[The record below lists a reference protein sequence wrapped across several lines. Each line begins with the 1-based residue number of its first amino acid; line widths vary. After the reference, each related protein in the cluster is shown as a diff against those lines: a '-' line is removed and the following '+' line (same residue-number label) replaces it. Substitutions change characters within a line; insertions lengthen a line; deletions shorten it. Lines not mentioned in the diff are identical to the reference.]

1 MELLTSTISEYAVYD
16 WNNLLDYWVFIAS
29 LTFLAAEL
37 LRLLIKKSLTWNI
50 IGDGITNFLTTG
62 AFYAL
67 YYVALGS
74 TYVAIYYYF
83 FDNFRINTI
92 PTTLWSIAICV
103 ILADFVYYWEHRFTH
118 KVAIGWA
125 THTVHHS
132 SPYFNISVA
141 YRFGPL
147 DGVFPVFFSIPLAIA
162 GFNPLLIFF
171 AEAFVQ
177 LYQTPLHTETI
188 GKFPKPI
195 EAVFNTPSHHRVHH
209 GRNPQYRDKNY
220 AGIFIVWDRLFGT
233 FEEEQETVE
242 YGIVTPINS
251 VNPFVVWFHGLVR
264 LSEKLKSA
272 RSIAE
277 VLGNLFMPPDWVPN
291 NYRTRP
297 NSAKTTENRW

>member
-16 WNNLLDYWVFIAS
+16 WNNLLDYWIFIAS
-29 LTFLAAEL
+29 LAFLAAEL

-103 ILADFVYYWEHRFTH
+103 ALADFVYYWEHRFTH
-118 KVAIGWA
+118 KVAIGWP

-132 SPYFNISVA
+132 SPYCNISVA

-162 GFNPLLIFF
+162 GFNPFLIFF

-177 LYQTPLHTETI
+177 LYQTPLHTQAI
-188 GKFPKPI
+188 GKFPKSI

-242 YGIVTPINS
+242 SRAV
-251 VNPFVVWFHGLVR
+251 
-264 LSEKLKSA
+264 A
-272 RSIAE
+272 C
-277 VLGNLFMPPDWVPN
+277 
-291 NYRTRP
+291 
-297 NSAKTTENRW
+297 

>member
-103 ILADFVYYWEHRFTH
+103 VLADFVYYWEHRFTH
-118 KVAIGWA
+118 KVAIA
-125 THTVHHS
+125 FPSAFRIHS
-132 SPYFNISVA
+132 PTTRYA
-141 YRFGPL
+141 
-147 DGVFPVFFSIPLAIA
+147 FSWHLEFLP
-162 GFNPLLIFF
+162 
-171 AEAFVQ
+171 
-177 LYQTPLHTETI
+177 
-188 GKFPKPI
+188 
-195 EAVFNTPSHHRVHH
+195 
-209 GRNPQYRDKNY
+209 
-220 AGIFIVWDRLFGT
+220 
-233 FEEEQETVE
+233 
-242 YGIVTPINS
+242 
-251 VNPFVVWFHGLVR
+251 
-264 LSEKLKSA
+264 
-272 RSIAE
+272 
-277 VLGNLFMPPDWVPN
+277 M
-291 NYRTRP
+291 
-297 NSAKTTENRW
+297 